1 MARMPETSAPA
12 ALPRILSGMQP
23 TSDSL
28 HLGNYLGALVNWV
41 KLQDD
46 FDAYYFVADL
56 HALTVPTDPAVLRQ
70 RTRRD
75 GGPVPRRRASTP
87 SAPRCSARATCTEH
101 AELGWVM
108 NCLTGDGEARRMTQ
122 FKDKVAKGQNA
133 NVGLLTYPMLM
144 AADILMYDAAYVPV
158 GEDQRQHLEITRDLA
173 ERFNTRFGETLVV
186 PDAYIVKGSAKIMD
200 LQDPTSKM
208 SKTGSS
214 PKGLI
219 DLMEDPARIAKNI
232 RSAVTDTDGEV
243 RYDPE
248 TKPGVSN
255 LLVIHSVLSGTPVE
269 ELEASFA
276 GRATAT
282 SRRRWPTSSSSASR
296 RSRSGWPSCST
307 TRPSSTGSS
316 PTARTGPARSPR
328 RRWLGCA
335 RPRDCCP
342 VLADRALTR
351 CPTRCPPRAF
361 GRVAVVPTIGVSIAI
376 PSPHAEMLQAKRASF
391 GDPLADSIPT
401 HVTLLP
407 PTEVEGDDLDA
418 VVEHLEARC
427 GAGTFVPDGAARH
440 RHLPAHLAGRLRPG
454 LRRARRLRAA
464 REGRSAAVR

>member
-1 MARMPETSAPA
+1 MARMPDTSAPA

-56 HALTVPTDPAVLRQ
+56 HALTVATDPEVLRH
-70 RTRRD
+70 RTRVTAAQFIA
-75 GGPVPRRRASTP
+75 GGVDPTR
-87 SAPRCSARATCTEH
+87 SAVFCQSHITEH

-108 NCLTGDGEARRMTQ
+108 NCLTAFGEASRMTQ
-122 FKDKVAKGQNA
+122 FKDKTAKGQNA
-133 NVGLLTYPMLM
+133 NVGLFAYPMLM
-144 AADILMYDAAYVPV
+144 AADILMYDAAFVPV

-219 DLMEDPARIAKNI
+219 DLMQDPAKIAKNI

-243 RYDPE
+243 RYDPD

-269 ELEASFA
+269 DLAASFA
-276 GRATAT
+276 GRGYGDLKKEVADVVVDRLTPFQKQMT
-282 SRRRWPTSSSSASR
+282 ELL
-296 RSRSGWPSCST
+296 GD
-307 TRPSSTGSS
+307 
-316 PTARTGPARSPR
+316 PAELDRI
-328 RRWLGCA
+328 LAAG
-335 RPRDCCP
+335 
-342 VLADRALTR
+342 ADRAREVAHATMAR
-351 CPTRCPPRAF
+351 VRA
-361 GRVAVVPTIGVSIAI
+361 AVG
-376 PSPHAEMLQAKRASF
+376 
-391 GDPLADSIPT
+391 
-401 HVTLLP
+401 LLP
-407 PTEVEGDDLDA
+407 S
-418 VVEHLEARC
+418 AR
-427 GAGTFVPDGAARH
+427 
-440 RHLPAHLAGRLRPG
+440 
-454 LRRARRLRAA
+454 
-464 REGRSAAVR
+464 

>member
-1 MARMPETSAPA
+1 MTRMPESSAPA

-41 KLQDD
+41 KLQDE

-56 HALTVPTDPAVLRQ
+56 HALTVPTEPAVLRQ
-70 RTRRD
+70 RTRVTAAQFLA
-75 GGPVPRRRASTP
+75 GGVDPKR
-87 SAPRCSARATCTEH
+87 SAVFCQSHVTEH

-186 PDAYIVKGSAKIMD
+186 PDAYIVKGAAKIMD
-200 LQDPTSKM
+200 LQDPASKM

-243 RYDPE
+243 RYDPK

-269 ELEASFA
+269 EVAASFA
-276 GRATAT
+276 GRGYGDLKKEVADVVLDRLTPFQQRMT
-282 SRRRWPTSSSSASR
+282 ELLDD
-296 RSRSGWPSCST
+296 
-307 TRPSSTGSS
+307 
-316 PTARTGPARSPR
+316 PAELDRI
-328 RRWLGCA
+328 LADG
-335 RPRDCCP
+335 
-342 VLADRALTR
+342 ADRAREVAQATM
-351 CPTRCPPRAF
+351 A
-361 GRVAVVPTIGVSIAI
+361 RVREAAG
-376 PSPHAEMLQAKRASF
+376 
-391 GDPLADSIPT
+391 
-401 HVTLLP
+401 LLP
-407 PTEVEGDDLDA
+407 S
-418 VVEHLEARC
+418 AR
-427 GAGTFVPDGAARH
+427 
-440 RHLPAHLAGRLRPG
+440 
-454 LRRARRLRAA
+454 
-464 REGRSAAVR
+464 